1 MSGRFTVENIVLKDT
16 ELGTSI
22 IIIIIIIITPFST
35 THTHTQIATTSPQ
48 SVLPIAAYQ
57 QGTRTLIEVNNTKIL
72 HFLWL

>member
-16 ELGTSI
+16 ELGTS
-22 IIIIIIIITPFST
+22 IIIIIIITPFST

-57 QGTRTLIEVNNTKIL
+57 QGTRTLIESDGTICCL
-72 HFLWL
+72 CTTMSS